1 MPADRAECIEGP
13 VRAECIEEAP
23 DFFDEGIE
31 GPVRADC
38 IEGPVR
44 ADCIDEAADFEERN
58 AEVKGPAI
66 ALSLSEDLLLKED

>member
-1 MPADRAECIEGP
+1 MPADRAECIKGP

-23 DFFDEGIE
+23 DFFDEG
-31 GPVRADC
+31 

>member
-1 MPADRAECIEGP
+1 

-23 DFFDEGIE
+23 DFFDEG
-31 GPVRADC
+31 